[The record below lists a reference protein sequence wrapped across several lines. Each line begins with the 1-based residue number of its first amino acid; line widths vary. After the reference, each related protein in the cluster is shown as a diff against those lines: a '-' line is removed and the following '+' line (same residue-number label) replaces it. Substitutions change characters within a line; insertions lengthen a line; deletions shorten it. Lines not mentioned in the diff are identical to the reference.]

1 MKGASDKRVLFLEAA
16 IGLIGDEGLNG
27 FTTPKVARRAGLRQ
41 SHLTY
46 YFPTRE
52 DLLVAVAERVVTD
65 RIATLGAVAEARTP
79 AAKVRSLAAIL
90 VDPEQTRLL
99 LALIQT
105 ADRVTQVA
113 GAFDRLRTGIAPGSE
128 ALLRAWRIDATAD
141 ALQLLQATSTGI
153 AVLALANDGPAFRRA
168 AERILSRLLREL
180 SASPSRPRTGPT
192 T

>member
-65 RIATLGAVAEARTP
+65 RIATLGAVAAARTP

-153 AVLALANDGPAFRRA
+153 SSFLFP
-168 AERILSRLLREL
+168 ESRQ
-180 SASPSRPRTGPT
+180 PSCVT
-192 T
+192 